1 MILFLYFLKM
11 EEKKINIITLGE
23 SSVGKTC
30 IIKRIA
36 HKKFDGN
43 EISTIGIDHYI
54 IKRDY
59 QKKNLTLLLHFIDTV
74 GQEKFASLT
83 NSYIRDSHI
92 ILLVFDN
99 IKTLNVIKERWYE
112 YYIKNANVENS
123 RFILIGNKSDLFG
136 NKREEIIREGDK
148 FSEKIDSHFITCS
161 AKSSDNIDNL
171 ERYIIT
177 EAKRFI
183 DGEEM
188 EKNSTAAPSINTSP
202 NNVNSFH
209 LEEINQCGFCRI
221 VMRGCCK

>member
-1 MILFLYFLKM
+1 M
-11 EEKKINIITLGE
+11 EEKTIKIITLGE
-23 SSVGKTC
+23 SGVGKTSILNRIINKAFNEYELSTSC
-30 IIKRIA
+30 INSFYLKR
-36 HKKFDGN
+36 KY
-43 EISTIGIDHYI
+43 E
-54 IKRDY
+54 
-59 QKKNLTLLLHFIDTV
+59 KKNLNILLQFIDTV

-183 DGEEM
+183 DTEEM
-188 EKNSTAAPSINTSP
+188 ENSSIAAAPSITSTI
-202 NNVNSFH
+202 NNRNKFH
-209 LEEINQCGFCRI
+209 LNKDRNKPSFSFLKKIKDLC
-221 VMRGCCK
+221 